1 MARPRAERGVG
12 GVYDTG
18 AMARYPRVKCPVC
31 GGVYAG
37 APTSAYGMVSVH
49 DHKRSRRALVLC
61 EGSMTRVPAVDA
73 AGHQEEL
80 PGTEEAGQA
89 DPTLF

>member
-1 MARPRAERGVG
+1 MARPRAEAGVG

-18 AMARYPRVKCPVC
+18 VMARYPRVKCPVC

-61 EGSMTRVPAVDA
+61 EGSMTRVPAVDE

-80 PGTEEAGQA
+80 PGTEGAGQA